1 MRQHSRSFLVLCLA
15 IVIGLLVPVTARA
28 FIGTMPV
35 IDWTAV
41 VRIGRQIG
49 ISQETL
55 NTLGLYV
62 QQYNRINA
70 GVHEVLRLVRGR
82 QLRGILNR
90 VVGSQFPQFQQ
101 LQRDFNGVLVDPS
114 TLRGDL
120 ELAYGASPSGD
131 FPIGRKK
138 RIDAADATATL
149 GLLEASRAELVSQQ
163 EELDADDIESRAG
176 VASPGGAAK
185 LSAASNGALLRSQA
199 YNQRLLARLMRLQAL
214 SVARENSIEK
224 EQEQT
229 RQDEVNTVAKMVGS
243 MQLSYGIGDR
253 RRSCLILAALI

>member
-1 MRQHSRSFLVLCLA
+1 MRLHSRRFVVLSLA
-15 IVIGLLVPVTARA
+15 TVIGLLVPVTAHA

-70 GVHEVLRLVRGR
+70 GVQEGVRLVRGR
-82 QLRGILNR
+82 QLQGILNQ

-114 TLRGDL
+114 ILRGDL
-120 ELAYGASPSGD
+120 ELTYGATPSTD
-131 FPIGRKK
+131 FPISRKK
-138 RIDAADATATL
+138 RIDATDATATL
-149 GLLEASRAELVSQQ
+149 GLPEASRADRRSQQ
-163 EELDADDIESRAG
+163 EDVDAEARQ
-176 VASPGGAAK
+176 GAH
-185 LSAASNGALLRSQA
+185 
-199 YNQRLLARLMRLQAL
+199 AR
-214 SVARENSIEK
+214 
-224 EQEQT
+224 
-229 RQDEVNTVAKMVGS
+229 
-243 MQLSYGIGDR
+243 
-253 RRSCLILAALI
+253 C

>member
-1 MRQHSRSFLVLCLA
+1 MRQHSRKFVLLA
-15 IVIGLLVPVTARA
+15 LTTALMLIVPITAHA

-70 GVHEVLRLVRGR
+70 GVQEGVRLARGR

-120 ELAYGASPSGD
+120 ELAYGATPSAD

-149 GLLEASRAELVSQQ
+149 GLVEASRAELVSQQ

-185 LSAASNGALLRSQA
+185 LSAAANGAMLRSQA
-199 YNQRLLARLMRLQAL
+199 YDQRLLARLMRLQAL
-214 SVARENSIEK
+214 NIARENSIEK
-224 EQEQT
+224 EQEQIREDQVT
-229 RQDEVNTVAKMVGS
+229 AVSDLVGS
-243 MQLSYGIGDR
+243 MKLSYGLGDFR
-253 RRSCLILAALI
+253 RQ

>member
-1 MRQHSRSFLVLCLA
+1 MRQHSRRFAVLSLA
-15 IVIGLLVPVTARA
+15 TAIGLLVPVTAHA

-62 QQYNRINA
+62 QQYNRFNA
-70 GVHEVLRLVRGR
+70 GVQEGVRLVRGR
-82 QLRGILNR
+82 QLQGILNQ

-114 TLRGDL
+114 ILRGDL
-120 ELAYGASPSGD
+120 ELTYGSTPSTD
-131 FPIGRKK
+131 FPISRKK
-138 RIDAADATATL
+138 RMDAADATATL
-149 GLLEASRAELVSQQ
+149 GLLEASRAEMVSQQ

-176 VASPGGAAK
+176 MASPGGAA
-185 LSAASNGALLRSQA
+185 
-199 YNQRLLARLMRLQAL
+199 ARPPP
-214 SVARENSIEK
+214 
-224 EQEQT
+224 
-229 RQDEVNTVAKMVGS
+229 AK
-243 MQLSYGIGDR
+243 D
-253 RRSCLILAALI
+253 AP

>member
-1 MRQHSRSFLVLCLA
+1 MRQHSRRFVVLSLT
-15 IVIGLLVPVTARA
+15 IVIGLLVPVTAHA

-70 GVHEVLRLVRGR
+70 GVQEGVRLVRGR
-82 QLRGILNR
+82 QLQGILNQ

-114 TLRGDL
+114 ILRGDL
-120 ELAYGASPSGD
+120 ELTYGATPSTD
-131 FPIGRKK
+131 FPISRKK
-138 RIDAADATATL
+138 RIDATDATATL
-149 GLLEASRAELVSQQ
+149 GLLEASRAEMVSQQ
-163 EELDADDIESRAG
+163 EELDADDIESRA
-176 VASPGGAAK
+176 ALSSPGGAAK
-185 LSAASNGALLRSQA
+185 LSAAANGAMLRSQA
-199 YNQRLLARLMRLQAL
+199 YDQRLLARLMRLQAL
-214 SVARENSIEK
+214 NIARENSLEK
-224 EQEQT
+224 EQEQV
-229 RQDEVNTVAKMVGS
+229 RQAQLTTVSNMVGG
-243 MQLSYGIGDR
+243 MRLSYGIGDK
-253 RRSCLILAALI
+253 AGH

>member
-1 MRQHSRSFLVLCLA
+1 MRQRSRKFVVLSVA
-15 IVIGLLVPVTARA
+15 IAIALLVPVSARA

-70 GVHEVLRLVRGR
+70 GVQEGIRLSRGR
-82 QLRGILNR
+82 QLQGVLNQ

-101 LQRDFNGVLVDPS
+101 LQRDFNGVLADPA

-120 ELAYGASPSGD
+120 ELAYGATPSAD

-138 RIDAADATATL
+138 RMDAADATATL
-149 GLLEASRAELVSQQ
+149 GLLDASRAELVSQQ

-185 LSAASNGALLRSQA
+185 LSAAANGAMLRSQA
-199 YNQRLLARLMRLQAL
+199 YDQRLLARLMRLQAL
-214 SVARENSIEK
+214 NIARENSIEK
-224 EQEQT
+224 EQEQI
-229 RQDEVNTVAKMVGS
+229 RQDQVTAVSNLVRA

-253 RRSCLILAALI
+253 RGQ

>member
-1 MRQHSRSFLVLCLA
+1 MRQHSRRFVVLSVT
-15 IVIGLLVPVTARA
+15 IVIGLLVPVTAHA

-70 GVHEVLRLVRGR
+70 GVQEGVRLVRGR
-82 QLRGILNR
+82 QLQGILNQ

-114 TLRGDL
+114 ILRGDL
-120 ELAYGASPSGD
+120 ELTYGATPSAD
-131 FPIGRKK
+131 FPISRKK
-138 RIDAADATATL
+138 RIDATDATATL
-149 GLLEASRAELVSQQ
+149 GLLEASRAEMISQQ
-163 EELDADDIESRAG
+163 EELDADDIESRA
-176 VASPGGAAK
+176 ALSSPGGAAK
-185 LSAASNGALLRSQA
+185 LSAAANGAMLRSQA
-199 YNQRLLARLMRLQAL
+199 YDQRLLARMMRLQAL
-214 SVARENSIEK
+214 NIARENSLEK
-224 EQEQT
+224 EQEQV
-229 RQDEVNTVAKMVGS
+229 RQAQLTTVSNMVGG
-243 MQLSYGIGDR
+243 MRLSYGIGDKGGQ
-253 RRSCLILAALI
+253 

>member
-1 MRQHSRSFLVLCLA
+1 MRLHSKRFVILSLA
-15 IVIGLLVPVTARA
+15 TALGLLLPITAHA

-62 QQYNRINA
+62 QQYNRVNA
-70 GVHEVLRLVRGR
+70 GVQESIRLVRGR
-82 QLRGILNR
+82 QLQGILNQA
-90 VVGSQFPQFQQ
+90 VGSKFPQFQQ

-114 TLRGDL
+114 VLRGDL
-120 ELAYGASPSGD
+120 ELTYGATPTAD
-131 FPIGRKK
+131 FPIERKK
-138 RIDAADATATL
+138 RFDAADSTATL

-163 EELDADDIESRAG
+163 EELDANDIESRAA
-176 VASPGGAAK
+176 VASPGGATK
-185 LSAASNGALLRSQA
+185 LSAAANGAMLRSQA
-199 YNQRLLARLMRLQAL
+199 YDQRLMGELMRLQAL
-214 SVARENSIEK
+214 NIARENSIEK
-224 EQEQT
+224 EQEQIREDQVT
-229 RQDEVNTVAKMVGS
+229 AVSNLVSG

-253 RRSCLILAALI
+253 RGQ